1 MKKDASPLIEAHIL
15 LGEEPFHWRLAAMA
29 DIEAIAAYIPLRL
42 HQLAMQPGRF
52 GGARKAGWACGD
64 APYLTW
70 FDPDDR
76 YPQKEAVDF
85 FSRAACALDDT
96 PNLAVVCSA
105 EQQIDAEGRL
115 FGRPQIAPP
124 DQPKSAAAQ
133 SPCMASS
140 SGAAASSNPFLQASR
155 TPIQSPNGACSSP
168 PSTLATL
175 ISASPPLPAFGGVIH
190 ANYLALLKSSKLD
203 KETVQIAN
211 IRIKFASPL
220 MCALRL

>member
-124 DQPKSAAAQ
+124 RPAEIRSRPSALHGLQLWRRSIVQSLSPGLQDTDPVAEWRLLLAALN
-133 SPCMASS
+133 A
-140 SGAAASSNPFLQASR
+140 G
-155 TPIQSPNGACSSP
+155 
-168 PSTLATL
+168 
-175 ISASPPLPAFGGVIH
+175 H
-190 ANYLALLKSSKLD
+190 AY
-203 KETVQIAN
+203 
-211 IRIKFASPL
+211 
-220 MCALRL
+220 LRLPPIARLWRRHPRQLSRFVKIFKAG